1 MSYSDNKDL
10 LSDNMFGIVN
20 RNPLTMHKDL
30 RVYEEINDTILLEK
44 TLRMDIQELELTLTD
59 ITLRLHD
66 LKQKLKNITT

>member
-10 LSDNMFGIVN
+10 LSANIIGVVN

-30 RVYEEINDTILLEK
+30 RVYEEINDTVILEK

-59 ITLRLHD
+59 ITIRLHN
-66 LKQKLKNITT
+66 LKQKLKHITT